1 MGRARGPRKA
11 GRRPTAPRLQFRAC
25 AGGKLAYQSPAL
37 PRVMVA
43 HASSFENSFGFIL
56 SDISRLARKEFDR
69 RVRDLRLTRAQW
81 LVLVHLDRRPG
92 CTQSDLAEA
101 MQMQKITVSRH
112 AGRLVRAGWIERRDH
127 SEDRRAYHL
136 YVSRK
141 AEPIIEQLTALA
153 DRLRAEIMRGL
164 AAPRRDALVADLLHI
179 KSNLLRMDADARRR
193 SDEEN

>member
-1 MGRARGPRKA
+1 
-11 GRRPTAPRLQFRAC
+11 
-25 AGGKLAYQSPAL
+25 
-37 PRVMVA
+37 MVA
-43 HASSFENSFGFIL
+43 HASSFEHSFGFIL

-127 SEDRRAYHL
+127 ADDGRAYRL
-136 YVSRK
+136 YVSRRAMPLIDK
-141 AEPIIEQLTALA
+141 LA
-153 DRLRAEIMRGL
+153 AVADTMRAEYLAGL
-164 AAPRRDALVADLLHI
+164 APRRRDALIADLLHI